1 MSADDLD
8 RRLVELLVEDGRR
21 AYTEMAAIVGVS
33 EATVRT
39 RVSRLTSSGIL
50 RIVAL
55 CNPLTLGH
63 QSVRLM
69 LSVQG
74 LRPRQVARSLA
85 SNPMIGH
92 VSLTSGAHDI
102 YLEATARDLTQLV
115 ELLDEL
121 RRTPGVT
128 TIDQYVLT
136 RLYKDYSWNGLR
148 DQSGQRAVGGSAG
161 AAGTTG
167 AVTTQTGAIRQTD
180 AAGSNGRP
188 GHGSPTTDTRL

>member
-39 RVSRLTSSGIL
+39 RVQRLTSTGIL

-69 LSVQG
+69 LTVQG

-85 SNPMIGH
+85 SLPMIGH
-92 VSLTSGAHDI
+92 VSLTSGPADI
-102 YLEATARDLTQLV
+102 YLEVTTRDLTQLV
-115 ELLDEL
+115 DVLDEI
-121 RRTPGVT
+121 RRTPGVAR
-128 TIDQYVLT
+128 IDQYVLT

-148 DQSGQRAVGGSAG
+148 DYSGQRAAGGSTGTVTSETGSIRQPDAG
-161 AAGTTG
+161 A
-167 AVTTQTGAIRQTD
+167 R
-180 AAGSNGRP
+180 NGRRGP
-188 GHGSPTTDTRL
+188 